1 MNRFSRLAPLVLAA
15 ALAGCGQGSPETA
28 QSAEPTAAAA
38 PEAKPGLSLANGR
51 LVLPAVAGNPAA
63 AYFTLTNNSPTAVTV
78 AAVDVAGAM
87 MVMLHETK
95 AEAGH
100 STMADLAGPVVKAG
114 ESVVF
119 APGGKHVMIHDVPA
133 EWKPGGTAELTLT
146 FADGDK
152 LSAPLAILPPGGK

>member
-1 MNRFSRLAPLVLAA
+1 MNRFARLASLFLAA
-15 ALAGCGQGSPETA
+15 ALAGCGQNSPDTT
-28 QSAEPTAAAA
+28 QSAEPTVAAA
-38 PEAKPGLSLANGR
+38 PETKPGLSLANGR
-51 LVLPAVAGNPAA
+51 LVLPAVKGNPAA
-63 AYFTLTNNSPTAVTV
+63 AYFTLTNTSPKAVTV